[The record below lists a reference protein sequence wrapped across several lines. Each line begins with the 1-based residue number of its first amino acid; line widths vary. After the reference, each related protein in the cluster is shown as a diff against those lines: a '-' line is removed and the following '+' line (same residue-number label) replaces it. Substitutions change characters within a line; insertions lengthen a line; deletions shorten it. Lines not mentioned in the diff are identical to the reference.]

1 MLIEEMHIDRFG
13 GLENHAVSFTPNL
26 TIVSGLNEA
35 GKSTLRQFLNFS
47 LFGWDT
53 KGKGA
58 KDKGKAALMQPWG
71 SSGEF
76 GGVVRLSDGSR
87 IEAFLKPARGRGNA
101 FDVSMPPEELPF
113 RKVGRSVFEGVYS
126 LDLESLVGLED
137 ADLSA
142 RLGSDMALVGDMRPP
157 QEVVNELRARAKD
170 LAKRTGDSG
179 ISKTSRAGKL
189 LKEIKELRDEAR
201 AQKKGLAELKDF
213 EKVRDETAE
222 REQSL
227 REKKERLDGDIK
239 DLELLGQ
246 AAERESSL
254 RDKQKAVEEL
264 PELHQ
269 EVLRHQGTIE
279 NLQASLGHWKKVEA
293 DVAKKG
299 EAIDKLE
306 REMDKLTITIPEDAD
321 VAPLAPEVE
330 TLLARWGNASA
341 AVFDHE
347 TDIKEAER
355 KLKLLSKRRE
365 EHEGKI
371 PESIRRLVT
380 RSPDAIAGDERML
393 GSFGGV
399 TGVPLPPSYAS
410 ASIGV
415 GAVFIILSLASSNI
429 LAAFAGVVLA
439 VIGLLLRSWTPSGG
453 GDPRALES
461 MANALGVPSDTAD
474 LPRALDERLR
484 TWRTHESSI
493 VKLKGVMDET
503 ERRSNGLEES
513 KENLREAAAERD
525 ERFKALRTAV
535 PAVVQLTADEPLESV
550 RARIE
555 EYRTYLRIRRDKE
568 DVECSHKEMQ
578 GELDAFTKSVEELW
592 CEVFPE
598 QVVQMPWTARLER
611 LKESLDTEIERREA
625 LEDAKKEAGREE
637 GELKRLM
644 EREGFPDP
652 ERIHELLGTDGTG
665 LPLPDI
671 INERRDSLGKE
682 RDTSEIDWGECREEL
697 GTIREKIDMMEGSL
711 ESPEH
716 FEALIHDREEDVEA
730 LKDKAE
736 NLRAAAQIV
745 EQIYKTFLE
754 TSRPDVLRTAS
765 EWFAGATDG
774 KWDLIDY
781 DREAGADWLGS
792 LGIRE
797 NKGAPLRRG
806 EELSTSTR
814 ELLYL
819 AIRLAIVDQLNHQ
832 NGAEPVPMII
842 DDALV
847 NLDKNRLKKA
857 AAIIKSFS
865 ERNQLVLLTCHK
877 HILDAMKGTG
887 LPKNCIQTLKDVD

>member
-13 GLENHAVSFTPNL
+13 GLEDHVVSFTPNM

-58 KDKGKAALMQPWG
+58 KDKDKAALMQPWG
-71 SSGEF
+71 GSGEF
-76 GGVVRLSDGSR
+76 GGVVTLSDGAR

-101 FDVSMPPEELPF
+101 FDVSMSPEELPF
-113 RKVGRSVFEGVYS
+113 RKMGRSVFEGVYS
-126 LDLESLVGLED
+126 LDLGSLVGLED

-170 LAKRTGDSG
+170 LAKRTGNSG

-189 LKEIKELRDEAR
+189 LTEIKELRNKAR
-201 AQKKGLAELKDF
+201 AQKKGLAELKEF
-213 EKVRDETAE
+213 EKVRNETAE

-246 AAERESSL
+246 ASDRDSSL
-254 RDKQKAVEEL
+254 SDKRKAAEEL
-264 PELHQ
+264 PDPHQ
-269 EVLRHQGTIE
+269 EILRHQGTIE
-279 NLQASLGHWKKVEA
+279 NLWASLDHWIKVEG
-293 DVAKKG
+293 DVVKKRD
-299 EAIDKLE
+299 AIDKLE
-306 REMDKLTITIPEDAD
+306 REMEKLTLTIPEDVD

-330 TLLARWGNASA
+330 TCLARWGNASA
-341 AVFDHE
+341 AVSDHE
-347 TDIKEAER
+347 TEIKDAER
-355 KLKLLSKRRE
+355 KLKLLSKRRD

-371 PESIRRLVT
+371 PESIRSLVT
-380 RSPDAIAGDERML
+380 RSPDAIAGDERTL

-399 TGVPLPPSYAS
+399 TGVPLPPSYTS

-415 GAVFIILSLASSNI
+415 GALFIILSLASSNV
-429 LAAFAGVVLA
+429 LAAIAGAVLA
-439 VIGLLLRSWTPSGG
+439 VVGLLLRLWRPSGG

-461 MANALGVPSDTAD
+461 MANDLGVSSDTAD
-474 LPRALDERLR
+474 LPRALNERLR

-493 VKLKGVMDET
+493 VKLKDVKDEI

-513 KENLREAAAERD
+513 KEKLLDVTAERD
-525 ERFKALRTAV
+525 ERFKALREAI
-535 PAVVQLTADEPLESV
+535 PAVVQLSADEELETV
-550 RARIE
+550 RARVE
-555 EYRTYLRIRRDKE
+555 EYRTYLRIRRNKG
-568 DVECSHKEMQ
+568 DVEHSHEEML
-578 GELDAFTKSVEELW
+578 GELDAFTKSVEDLW
-592 CEVFPE
+592 SDVFPK

-611 LKESLDTEIERREA
+611 LNESLGTEIECRDA
-625 LEDAKKEAGREE
+625 LEGAKKDAEREE
-637 GELKRLM
+637 NELNRLM
-644 EREGFPDP
+644 EREGFPDS

-665 LPLPDI
+665 LPSPNT
-671 INERRDSLGKE
+671 INEHRDALGEE
-682 RDTSEIDWGECREEL
+682 RDTSEIDWGECKGDL
-697 GTIREKIDMMEGSL
+697 GTIREKIDMMERSL

-716 FEALIHDREEDVEA
+716 FEALIHDREGDVEA

-745 EQIYKTFLE
+745 ESVYKTFLE

-765 EWFAGATDG
+765 EWFAGATG
-774 KWDLIDY
+774 SKWGLIDY
-781 DREAGADWLGS
+781 DRDAGADWLGS

-797 NKGAPLRRG
+797 NKGAPLRRDK
-806 EELSTSTR
+806 ELSTSTR

-832 NGAEPVPMII
+832 EGTEPVTMII

-865 ERNQLVLLTCHK
+865 ERNQVVLLTCHEHVVGAFK
-877 HILDAMKGTG
+877 DGMKKGSLQLLT
-887 LPKNCIQTLKDVD
+887 P